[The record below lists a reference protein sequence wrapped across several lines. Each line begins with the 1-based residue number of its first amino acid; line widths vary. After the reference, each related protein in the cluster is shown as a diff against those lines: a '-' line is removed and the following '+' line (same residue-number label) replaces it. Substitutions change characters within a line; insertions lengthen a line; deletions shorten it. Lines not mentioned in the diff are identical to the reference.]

1 MDNAFDWVKTNG
13 IPSEDSY
20 KYTARDGTCKKFT
33 SVFKD
38 TGFVDVPANSPS

>member
-20 KYTARDGTCKKFT
+20 KYTARNGKC
-33 SVFKD
+33 
-38 TGFVDVPANSPS
+38 